1 MPFQT
6 DYRAMAGAAVV
17 PPVSLGSGQALV
29 SLPTA
34 PSEDVPPIPLTG
46 NGQSLFCPNCQ
57 NPFANKYSL
66 TKHLRSTSKCRTSS
80 EVEINKI
87 INDQLTCGK
96 CLKQFG
102 SIESLRKHI
111 NCEHCLLD
119 ENCTTT
125 VWGFW
130 FCIWCDFAVNKCLPR
145 GAGIRLESAREIV
158 KSLVHGPEYVT
169 VSAGGEGGGGA
180 IPQV

>member
-119 ENCTTT
+119 ESENCY
-125 VWGFW
+125 GLKF
-130 FCIWCDFAVNKCLPR
+130 FDFASDMIL
-145 GAGIRLESAREIV
+145 
-158 KSLVHGPEYVT
+158 
-169 VSAGGEGGGGA
+169 
-180 IPQV
+180 Q